1 MKCVFGGKNNY
12 PEQLYGW
19 EMEWRCLN
27 KKPHLR
33 NLWGGVKVCSFK
45 KGKGGEKVT
54 CNLDMGGRWS
64 REFLKKKKLPVWV
77 FMGWCKSEF
86 LKGGFFGG

>member
-1 MKCVFGGKNNY
+1 
-12 PEQLYGW
+12 
-19 EMEWRCLN
+19 
-27 KKPHLR
+27 
-33 NLWGGVKVCSFK
+33 VCSFK